1 MNTSHPI
8 IVTGVAG
15 FIGARIAERF
25 LNDGYDVIGVDDF
38 TVGRPENVP
47 KGVSFIEGDLIDVG
61 TLKKLPRRCDVL
73 LHLAGQSSGEISFD
87 DPVTDLKKNA
97 ISTLNLIRYGLD
109 VGVRKF
115 VYASSMSVYGNQPDA
130 PVREDA
136 LCLPLS
142 CYGNGKLAAE
152 RYLMIYGH
160 DLPFIAFRM
169 FNVYG
174 TGQDLSNLRQG
185 MVSIFLA
192 QALMSGKVQ
201 VKGSAARFRD
211 FIHVDDVV
219 EAWVRAAF
227 DPDPESAILNLGT
240 GVRSTVSDLLSE
252 IQSHIP
258 GMEWFCEGTTPGD
271 QNGIYAETSALWRRL
286 GLTRMKGLKEGLP
299 EFIDWAKGRISP
311 KCGRKQGALLAGNKP
326 ARPSGQGP

>member
-1 MNTSHPI
+1 MTFRWGGQK
-8 IVTGVAG
+8 TCRKE
-15 FIGARIAERF
+15 F
-25 LNDGYDVIGVDDF
+25 Y
-38 TVGRPENVP
+38 
-47 KGVSFIEGDLIDVG
+47 FIEGDLINVE
-61 TLKKLPRRCDVL
+61 TLEKLPRRCDVL

-87 DPVTDLKKNA
+87 DPVTDLKRNT

-115 VYASSMSVYGNQPDA
+115 VYASSMSVYGNQPDV

-136 LCLPLS
+136 PCLPLS

-152 RYLMIYGH
+152 RYLTIYGR
-160 DLPFIAFRM
+160 DLPFIAYRM

-174 TGQDLSNLRQG
+174 PGQDLSNLRQG

-192 QALMSGKVQ
+192 QALTSGKVH

-219 EAWVRAAF
+219 EAWARAAF
-227 DPDPESAILNLGT
+227 DQNPESAILNLGT

-252 IQSHIP
+252 IQGHIP
-258 GMEWFCEGTTPGD
+258 DMEWFCEGATLGD
-271 QNGIYAETSALWRRL
+271 QNGIYAETSALRHRL
-286 GLTRMKGLKEGLP
+286 GLSQMKGLKEGLP

-311 KCGRKQGALLAGNKP
+311 KCGRKQGALAG
-326 ARPSGQGP
+326 GP